1 MAAADDYL
9 TPLQPTSPAQKQALA
24 AATVNFAFME
34 QTRILMSLQLA
45 SPVAW
50 SLLIIVVL
58 WASFLFCGFGVL
70 SGTNHVTIAA
80 LGLGA
85 FAATAMFLILDLS
98 QPYSGVFRVPAGALV
113 QTLEVI
119 DTTTSPLRKSALARS
134 AQFAAKARRLATRHR
149 HQDGRCARRR
159 FAHRLRGRRARN

>member
-1 MAAADDYL
+1 MKEGLTQSYEVFWRGGDADPGQLKVRRRRSFDGCALDDYL
-9 TPLQPTSPAQKQALA
+9 NSLQATSPAQSKALA
-24 AATVNFAFME
+24 VANTNFGLME

-70 SGTNHVTIAA
+70 SGTNHTTIAA

-85 FAATAMFLILDLS
+85 FAVATAVFLILDLS

-119 DTTTSPLRKSALARS
+119 DK
-134 AQFAAKARRLATRHR
+134 
-149 HQDGRCARRR
+149 
-159 FAHRLRGRRARN
+159 